1 MKATTF
7 GKYLRTLRIKKE
19 ILLKEMAEVLG
30 ISSAYL
36 SALELGKKAIS
47 ESLVEKII
55 EKYEL
60 NAYEASELKSAAS
73 VSQPNVKIDLV
84 GKSNEEREMVV
95 SFARKYESLTDA
107 QREQMRK
114 IMEI

>member
-1 MKATTF
+1 MKATAF
-7 GKYLRTLRIKKE
+7 GKYLRTLRIEKE
-19 ILLKEMAEVLG
+19 ILLKEMAEKLD

-36 SALELGKKAIS
+36 SGLELGKKAIS
-47 ESLVEKII
+47 ESLLEKIV

-60 NAYEASELKSAAS
+60 NANEVCELKSAAS

-95 SFARKYESLTDA
+95 SFARKYESLTDE

-114 IMEI
+114 IMEM